1 MCQLQKHRV
10 VRASG
15 YIDTNTERISTMICK
30 NGTQDFLRAKKSQPL
45 GERLASQTPRIPTVL
60 RSSVYCLRLRG
71 HEPSLSIYAVGFS
84 FRLFGVDDQMIHDL
98 MNVGDILR

>member
-1 MCQLQKHRV
+1 MRSDRQLGLLWGGV
-10 VRASG
+10 ALLLLAVA
-15 YIDTNTERISTMICK
+15 
-30 NGTQDFLRAKKSQPL
+30 PL